1 MTKKST
7 ITPPYSVNPAVA
19 YARAVVVNLEATTG
33 RSMEGWLELV
43 ESEAPEGKAE
53 RREWLKKEH
62 GLGGT
67 KASMIAA
74 WSVGEGG
81 EDIDP
86 EAYLRAA
93 PGMVEALYAGAKAGL
108 RPLHEALVAL
118 ALELGDD
125 VRVCPCKTMVPLY
138 REHVFA
144 QIKPSTRTR
153 VDLGLALKGVGE
165 EIPERLVPTGGLEK
179 GDRITHRI
187 PISEL
192 ADIDAEVRRWLAVA
206 YDLDA

>member
-1 MTKKST
+1 MTKTSRSE
-7 ITPPYSVNPAVA
+7 PPYSVHPAVA
-19 YARAVVVNLEATTG
+19 YSRTIVENLPATTG
-33 RSMEGWLELV
+33 RSMEEWVALV
-43 ESEAPEGKAE
+43 EAEGPVGKSE
-53 RREWLKKEH
+53 RREWLKKVH

-86 EAYLRAA
+86 AAYLRAA
-93 PGMVEALYAGAKAGL
+93 PGMVEALYAGPKAGL
-108 RPLHEALVAL
+108 RPLHDALLAA
-118 ALELGDD
+118 ALELGA
-125 VRVCPCKTMVPLY
+125 VQVCPCKTMVPLY

-165 EIPERLVPTGGLEK
+165 EIPERLVSTGGLEK

-187 PISEL
+187 AITEL
-192 ADIDAEVRRWLAVA
+192 GDLDDEVRRWLAIA